1 MFTSV
6 ENKIKLTI
14 IKANIAKSIRE
25 LAVFSILDK
34 IKKKAGANYTPVD
47 PYCEEN
53 WDK

>member
-14 IKANIAKSIRE
+14 VKANIAKSVRE
-25 LAVFSILDK
+25 LAIFSILDE
-34 IKKKAGANYTPVD
+34 IKKKAGANYIPVD
-47 PYCEEN
+47 PYGEEN